1 MQKKQVALF
10 VLVVALG
17 IWLGSDQMQSRCT
30 GVDSLF
36 SASCSNLYADTE
48 APESSDSLC
57 RSMCSLFVD
66 AAVPVGWGRA
76 CRHQYCCTAGSRA
89 LHFRKEQNY
98 NRLFLLIPD
107 VGSKETTHSPT
118 APNGDIQLGVEN
130 PG

>member
-1 MQKKQVALF
+1 MQNKQVSLF
-10 VLVVALG
+10 VLVVVLG
-17 IWLGSDQMQSRCT
+17 IWLGSGQMQSGRT

-57 RSMCSLFVD
+57 RSMCSLFVG

-89 LHFRKEQNY
+89 LHFRTEQNY